1 MSECVWSSP
10 VGTFCLYR
18 YPNTHQSGGQLASL
32 QAWDAADNYVVEH
45 VVEHIVEPVL
55 ATMNESELNAASSN
69 PVVRGRVLILNDHFG
84 ALSIALSAAG
94 WGRGGLFSVSDSY
107 LSQRGLQN
115 NIERNQ
121 ASLITPIELLTS
133 TESLTKPLPV
143 CVELVVL
150 KLPKTLSL
158 LEYQLHQLRSLV
170 SADTTVIAAGMV
182 KAWPKSAQAL
192 FERILGPSHTSL
204 AKKKA
209 RLLFCKPQSSNH
221 VAAMPA
227 LKQRYEVDVLG
238 FTFTVDGLPNVFSRD
253 SLDIGARAFLDAL
266 ANDPDSCTVQQ
277 VVDLGCGNGVLSI
290 AAGVLYPS
298 ADLISVDESYL
309 AVASAEENLKRAF
322 PNRSCRVEAMDCL
335 ESLADNSVDRVLN
348 NPPFHQ
354 LHAVGDHIATQ
365 MFLDA
370 KRVLKC
376 GGELWVVGNRHL
388 GYQATLTRLF
398 GLCEQVL
405 STSKF
410 VVLRCR
416 KR

>member
-1 MSECVWSSP
+1 MSQCVWSSP
-10 VGTFCLYR
+10 AGEFCLYR

-32 QAWDAADNYVVEH
+32 QAWDAADHYVVEH

-55 ATMNESELNAASSN
+55 ATVNESESN
-69 PVVRGRVLILNDHFG
+69 STPRSNHTAWRRVLILNDHFG
-84 ALSIALSAAG
+84 ALSIALSAVD
-94 WGRGGLFSVSDSY
+94 WGRDGLFSVSDSY

-133 TESLTKPLPV
+133 TESLPDCL
-143 CVELVVL
+143 ELVVL

-158 LEYQLHQLRSLV
+158 LEYQLYQLRSVV
-170 SADTTVIAAGMV
+170 SADTTVIAAGMI

-209 RLLFCKPQSSNH
+209 RLLFCQPQSSNH

-238 FTFTVDGLPNVFSRD
+238 STFTVDGLPNVFSRD

-266 ANDPDSCTVQQ
+266 ANDSDSCTVQQ

-290 AAGVLYPS
+290 AAGVLYPK
-298 ADLISVDESYL
+298 ADLIAVDESYL
-309 AVASAEENLKRAF
+309 AVASAQENLKRAF
-322 PNRSCRVEAMDCL
+322 PHRNCRVEAMDCL
-335 ESLADNSVDRVLN
+335 ENLADNSVDRVLN

-370 KRVLKC
+370 KRVLRC

-398 GLCEQVL
+398 GVCEQIL
-405 STSKF
+405 ATSKF